1 MTMLDRMRRHRA
13 WLKWSLA
20 LVVLAFVVF
29 YIPDFL
35 RQSNQAAPNDVVARV
50 GGQEITAG
58 MFRRAYLSQLQAYR
72 RAYGGSVNEQ
82 LLRQMGIEQQI
93 LQQLIDERAAIAE
106 AQRLGLTVSDA
117 EVAQRIYAI
126 PAFQQN
132 GQFAGQQVYEQVLRM
147 QQPPLTIDEFEDNLR
162 RALLVEKLRAAVTD
176 WVAVSDAELEREY
189 HRRNE
194 KVKLQFV
201 LFTPE
206 KVQKDV
212 SVADAEVNAHFEKH
226 KDQYRIP
233 EKRKIRYL
241 LVDVDAAK
249 SKVVVPP
256 GDVERYYQQNT
267 QQYSTPEQ
275 VRASHILFKTEGKD
289 ETAVKTEAEAVL
301 KEAKSGAD
309 FAELAKKHSED
320 EASAKNGGDLDY
332 FSRGRMV
339 KEFEDVAFSLPPGQ
353 ISDLVKTQFG
363 FHIIKVVDKKAAT
376 TRPLEEV
383 RQQIADQLAYERAQT
398 QVNDV
403 ATQLAKEVKR
413 PADLDTAAKSHGL
426 TVVESGFVAREEPIT
441 GLGPAPEVASEAFVM
456 KEGTVAGP
464 TRVARGQILFTMT
477 GKQDARIPKLEEVKD
492 RVKMDA
498 AREKARD
505 VARQRAESMAAQFK
519 SDFDA
524 AAKSAGLEVKQTEL
538 IARGS
543 PLPEIGTNAAVETAV
558 FALPAGSVTPPIP
571 TDAGT
576 LVARVAERQD
586 VKPQELAAARDG
598 LKTELLNEQ
607 RTRFF
612 GAYMAKARERLK
624 TTVDQETVRRVVG

>member
-1 MTMLDRMRRHRA
+1 MLDRMRRHRA

-339 KEFEDVAFSLPPGQ
+339 KEFEDVAFSLLPGQ